1 MKQISKL
8 SSAKISYNDRNV
20 NGKIVSVSSFFN
32 HNTDYFFAQVLIK
45 KNTTKIVKPL
55 AIISFLN
62 ENQDSKF
69 WEEGYKYEI
78 EIKPFGLFNIWGIHH
93 IHVISIDKQKT
104 QIVTSEKNNICKI
117 WNHKLTFKKLSVNET
132 EYTDE
137 VTLYAGRLTDILSHF
152 LIYTY
157 KKRHK
162 NWDKLLAIQKGKPL
176 KPAG

>member
-8 SSAKISYNDRNV
+8 SSTKIYYNDSFV
-20 NGKIVSVSSFFN
+20 NGKIVSISSFFN
-32 HNTDYFFAQVLIK
+32 HNTDIFFEQELIK

-55 AIISFLN
+55 AIISFLK
-62 ENQDSKF
+62 ENKDSKL
-69 WEEGYKYEI
+69 WEEGFKYEI
-78 EIKPFGLFNIWGIHH
+78 KIKPFRLFNIRGIHH
-93 IHVISIDKQKT
+93 IHVLGINKQKT

-137 VTLYAGRLTDILSHF
+137 VTLYAGRLTGILAHF
-152 LIYTY
+152 LIYSY

-162 NWDKLLAIQKGKPL
+162 NWDKLLAVQKGQPL
-176 KPAG
+176 KPGK